1 MIPFK
6 SFTRFYL
13 FLFLGLLIATARANA
28 ENAEIV
34 TPPAPAIEATA
45 YILQDFHTGKVLAEN
60 NADAKLAP
68 ASLTKIMT
76 VYVVFKELSNGHL
89 HLDDMAT
96 ISEKAWKTAGSR
108 MFIELGNQVKV
119 EDLLKGVIIQSG
131 NDASVA
137 LAEHVAGNEATFADM
152 MNQHAARLGM
162 KNSHFKNSDG
172 LPMED
177 HYTSARDLAILT
189 AALIKEFP
197 DYYRWFSQKEFT
209 FNQITQHNRNS
220 LLSRDESV
228 DGVKTGFTDEAG
240 YCLVASALRED
251 MRLISAVMGAK
262 SAKARASQNQT
273 LLNYGFRFFESH
285 RLYEGNKPL
294 NEARIWKGASK
305 TLPLGLAED
314 LYATIPRRQ
323 YNDLKAVIT
332 VDKKITAPVK
342 EGAKLGS
349 VKVTLKDEV
358 IADKDLIALKSVD
371 KGNIFRRLYDGVMIM
386 IEKPDEK

>member
-1 MIPFK
+1 MAFWLP
-6 SFTRFYL
+6 SFRQTQKPL
-13 FLFLGLLIATARANA
+13 KLQPPPHPHIA
-28 ENAEIV
+28 
-34 TPPAPAIEATA
+34 ATA

-76 VYVVFKELSNGHL
+76 VYVVFRELSNGHL
-89 HLDDMAT
+89 HLEDMAT
-96 ISEKAWKTAGSR
+96 ISEKAWKTSGSR
-108 MFIELGNQVKV
+108 MFVELGNQVKV

-162 KNSHFKNSDG
+162 TNSHFKNSDG

-189 AALIKEFP
+189 TALIKEFP

-209 FNQITQHNRNS
+209 FNKITQHNRNQ

-228 DGVKTGFTDEAG
+228 DGVKTGFTDDAG
-240 YCLVASALRED
+240 YCLVASAIRED
-251 MRLISAVMGAK
+251 MRLISVVLGAK
-262 SAKARASQNQT
+262 SANARANENQS

-285 RLYEGNKPL
+285 RLYEGKKPL

-305 TLPLGLAED
+305 TIPLGLAED

-323 YNDLKAVIT
+323 YSDLKGVIT

-349 VKVTLKDEV
+349 VKVTLKDQV
-358 IADKDLIALKSVD
+358 INEKDLIALKSVEQ
-371 KGNIFRRLYDGVMIM
+371 GNIIQRLSDSVLMMMEKSEDG
-386 IEKPDEK
+386 K

>member
-1 MIPFK
+1 MNPFK
-6 SFTRFYL
+6 RKFTL
-13 FLFLGLLIATARANA
+13 FLFFGLLVTLFQANA
-28 ENAEIV
+28 ENAEIA
-34 TPPAPAIEATA
+34 TPPPPPIAATA

-76 VYVVFKELSNGHL
+76 VYVVFRELSNGHL
-89 HLDDMAT
+89 HLEDMAT
-96 ISEKAWKTAGSR
+96 ISEKAWKTSGSR
-108 MFIELGNQVKV
+108 MFVELGNQVKV

-162 KNSHFKNSDG
+162 TNSHFKNSDG

-189 AALIKEFP
+189 TALIKEFP

-209 FNQITQHNRNS
+209 FNKITQQNRNQ

-262 SAKARASQNQT
+262 SAKARANENQS

-285 RLYEGNKPL
+285 RLYQGKTPL
-294 NEARIWKGASK
+294 NEARIWKGSSK
-305 TLPLGLAED
+305 TIPLGLAED

-323 YNDLKAVIT
+323 YKDLKAVIT
-332 VDKKITAPVK
+332 VDKKITAPVI
-342 EGAKLGS
+342 EGAKHGS

-358 IADKDLIALKSVD
+358 IADKDLIALKTVEQ
-371 KGNIFRRLYDGVMIM
+371 GNIIQRLYDSVLMM
-386 IEKPDEK
+386 MEKSDDGK